1 MSTQLYRSTY
11 RTLTRAPARTRQASE
26 SQLDE
31 AITHN
36 DTANEL
42 RRAGR
47 LQEAE
52 QRYRIA
58 LQLWPDC
65 PEIHANLADTFETLG
80 RIDEA
85 EAAYR
90 NAIQFNPELHEAR
103 FNLALLLLSQGRYA
117 EAWPLYEARGPLFQ
131 EHGTLPFPKW
141 SGEAL
146 SGKSMLLLPEQG
158 YGDTIQFVRYAP
170 LLKALGVAQLTVA
183 CKPQL
188 GALFRTVAGI
198 DTIVTD
204 SHDLRVHDYW
214 ESLMSL
220 PRHFGTTPQSI
231 PASIP
236 YVGVFAQR
244 MEQWKTRLPES
255 ALRVG
260 LVWKGNP
267 GHNNDAARSV
277 PHFAELAPLLSIDG
291 VSFVSLQTG
300 DTELEV
306 EASGAQDNVVCLGK
320 DIRDFADTAA
330 IVAQLNLVI
339 AVDTA
344 IVHLTGALGVACWLM
359 LPKTGVDWRWHRS
372 GVQSPW
378 YPKDMYL
385 FRQAT
390 GGWPEQI
397 AAVRHALDEIVRARA

>member
-1 MSTQLYRSTY
+1 MSTRLFRSPL
-11 RTLTRAPARTRQASE
+11 RTPPRHRHPSE
-26 SQLDE
+26 SKPDA
-31 AITHN
+31 AISYN
-36 DTANEL
+36 DSANEL

-47 LQEAE
+47 LHEAE
-52 QRYRIA
+52 QHYRLA
-58 LQLWPDC
+58 LQHWPDC
-65 PEIHANLADTFETLG
+65 AEIHTNLANTLESLD
-80 RIDEA
+80 RLNEA
-85 EAAYR
+85 QEAYQK
-90 NAIQFNPELHEAR
+90 AIEFNPNLHEAR
-103 FNLALLLLSQGRYA
+103 FNLALLQLSQGRYA
-117 EAWPLYEARGPLFQ
+117 QAWPLFEARGPLFQ

-141 SGEAL
+141 AGEPL
-146 SGKSMLLLPEQG
+146 TGKTMLLLPEQG

-183 CKPQL
+183 CKPEL
-188 GALFRTVAGI
+188 GALLRTVEGI

-204 SHDLRVHDYW
+204 PGELRVHDYW
-214 ESLMSL
+214 ESLLSL
-220 PRHFGTTPQSI
+220 PRHFGTTVQSI
-231 PASIP
+231 PARIP
-236 YVGVFAQR
+236 YLGVFAQR
-244 MEQWKTRLPES
+244 MDRWKARLPDTP
-255 ALRVG
+255 LRVG

-267 GHNNDAARSV
+267 EHHNDAARSL

-300 DTELEV
+300 DAELEV
-306 EASGAQDNVVCLGK
+306 AASGAHENVVCLGK

-378 YPKDMYL
+378 YPQDMYL
-385 FRQAT
+385 FRQAS
-390 GGWPEQI
+390 GGWPELI
-397 AAVRHALDEIVRARA
+397 ESVRSALGEIVRARS